1 MTHTFPPRRCS
12 DRANPEKRA
21 ADDRADDVLEISRS
35 VILDRAEEQA
45 SRCSQ
50 CGVPYCSTHCPLHNH
65 IPDWLRLTAEGRL
78 REAYELSN
86 LTSTMPEICGR
97 ICPQDRLCEGNY
109 VIEFSGHGSVT
120 IGSVEK
126 FITDTAWKEGWV
138 EPLVPG
144 EIG

>member
-86 LTSTMPEICGR
+86 LTSTMPEICR
-97 ICPQDRLCEGNY
+97 SEEHTLN
-109 VIEFSGHGSVT
+109 SSH
-120 IGSVEK
+120 
-126 FITDTAWKEGWV
+126 
-138 EPLVPG
+138 
-144 EIG
+144 